1 MCKCKQIDV
10 YVQSTSAVISG
21 RYKCVIRTRIT
32 NVWLNANVRP
42 QETTEAKYNGPVE
55 DKKYYLSIKK
65 SYTCCS
71 FQDKCFHLIF
81 FIRQSNT
88 DFTLFDGCCQ
98 EELDHNTYLARW
110 LQKMTKRIFLIT
122 FQVTH
127 IQRWLWS
134 FVLWCSPPS
143 PRHSGTCWHH
153 GHSASGF
160 VASSVGSC
168 CRNHPHWS
176 GYRQRP
182 WPTSD
187 DLVAVPQSW
196 WCTCSWQRCWLAP
209 FHWDCRWWWWGRMA
223 GLEQNIR
230 YKIRRTKH
238 TEYNT
243 QNKTRSR
250 K

>member
-1 MCKCKQIDV
+1 MIKCKC
-10 YVQSTSAVISG
+10 AP
-21 RYKCVIRTRIT
+21 TRNDWNKIQ
-32 NVWLNANVRP
+32 WSCWR
-42 QETTEAKYNGPVE
+42 QEV
-55 DKKYYLSIKK
+55 LSLHQK
-65 SYTCCS
+65 SYTCS
-71 FQDKCFHLIF
+71 SYQDKCFHLIS

-88 DFTLFDGCCQ
+88 DFTFFDGCCQ

-134 FVLWCSPPS
+134 LLLWRLPPS
-143 PRHSGTCWHH
+143 PRHSGTWWRH

-160 VASSVGSC
+160 VALSVGSC

-209 FHWDCRWWWWGRMA
+209 FHWDCMNWMRVMVGADGRT
-223 GLEQNIR
+223 G
-230 YKIRRTKH
+230 TKH
-238 TEYNT
+238 PVQNT
-243 QNKTRSR
+243 QNETYGT
-250 K
+250 